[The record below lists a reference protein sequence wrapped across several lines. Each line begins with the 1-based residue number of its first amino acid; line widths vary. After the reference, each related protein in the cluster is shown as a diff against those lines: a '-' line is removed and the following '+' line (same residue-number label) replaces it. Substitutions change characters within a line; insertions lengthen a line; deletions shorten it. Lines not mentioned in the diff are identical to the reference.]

1 MSRRASAPPWPA
13 RARWL
18 AVVLCLAAA
27 PAAPQE
33 PAPGRDGVVIE
44 VSRERDAYRIRAAA
58 DIPPDRAAAWRVLTD
73 YERLT
78 DFVPDLHA
86 SRVLAREGARVT
98 VEQKGE
104 ARLWIFR
111 IPIEVRF
118 IAEEQPYET
127 VTSRAV
133 AGSFRELT
141 GRYELQ
147 PQGGALRLIYT
158 GRLVPDFGMPPFID
172 SALVRALIRRQFAA
186 MVEEIRRRAAAT
198 AAGGT

>member
-1 MSRRASAPPWPA
+1 MCRRTPSPPWPA
-13 RARWL
+13 RVRWL
-18 AVVLCLAAA
+18 AVVLWLAAA
-27 PAAPQE
+27 PAAPE
-33 PAPGRDGVVIE
+33 GPAPDREGVAIE
-44 VSRERDAYRIRAAA
+44 VTRENDAYRIRAVAEVPA
-58 DIPPDRAAAWRVLTD
+58 NRAAAWRVLTD
-73 YERLT
+73 YERLS

-111 IPIEVRF
+111 VPIEVRF
-118 IAEEQPYET
+118 VAEEQPYET
-127 VTSRAV
+127 VTSRAI

-141 GRYELQ
+141 GRYELL
-147 PQGGALRLIYT
+147 PQAGALRLVYT

-172 SALVRALIRRQFAA
+172 TALVRTLIRRQFTA

-198 AAGGT
+198 PPGGA